1 MNYHA
6 RLVKL
11 GLDTSPI
18 VASRLIN
25 DYVSSRTSGSVSHA
39 HQLFDQVPVKDA
51 VLWNSIISAYAQCG
65 HSHTA
70 LKLFSQMFH
79 QSHPNYKP
87 DHFVYATVA
96 RACGCSRGTYL
107 QLGRTAHACILKS
120 GFMPNYV
127 IVETA
132 FLDMYSKCRS
142 ADCARKVFDEM
153 LLRNLVTWNV
163 MIAAY
168 VQNEMEIDGLELFYR
183 MKCREFFLPDDFT
196 VASVLTGCARTE
208 DIHLGCVYNGLV
220 EEARALWEKMPER
233 NVVSWTSMISG
244 YVKNGMP
251 QEGLNLLAKM
261 HANQDKPRVDGNC
274 LTFVSGLQACSYL
287 TDFERGKQIHAKLI
301 RMLGNADTSN
311 VIVGT
316 ALVDMYSKSSN
327 LNYARTVFDRMLE
340 KNVAAWTSIITGYAV
355 HGLGSHAL
363 EIFHQMMGMG
373 IQPNEV
379 TFVSILTA
387 CSHSGL
393 VEEGLHC
400 FMLMRLKYNAVLQ
413 EDHYTCL
420 IDMLGRV
427 GRLEEAWSLV
437 EELEDGMT
445 YSETVFGAMLGA
457 CHLHE
462 NMELGR
468 RVALKMLEKKM
479 QVSTTYVTLSNVY
492 AALGMWNEAYAV
504 RRNFRIE
511 VDVGRKPGL
520 SRICM

>member
-1 MNYHA
+1 MQVHGYLIVNGYELNCVNSLCNMYFHCGEVSCAEKVSEGLEEDAILILIKIRGYVFNQMYCDVLKYVTLTHGAKILEVDCTIFVPLFTACAKLSLLRVGRQVHGLLIALTYSIGNFYLLEEYGAIIGSTLIDMYFKCNSVGEA
-6 RLVKL
+6 RRVF
-11 GLDTSPI
+11 DNWFPSPH
-18 VASRLIN
+18 VF
-25 DYVSSRTSGSVSHA
+25 H
-39 HQLFDQVPVKDA
+39 
-51 VLWNSIISAYAQCG
+51 WNS
-65 HSHTA
+65 
-70 LKLFSQMFH
+70 
-79 QSHPNYKP
+79 
-87 DHFVYATVA
+87 
-96 RACGCSRGTYL
+96 
-107 QLGRTAHACILKS
+107 
-120 GFMPNYV
+120 V
-127 IVETA
+127 IA
-132 FLDMYSKCRS
+132 
-142 ADCARKVFDEM
+142 
-153 LLRNLVTWNV
+153 
-163 MIAAY
+163 
-168 VQNEMEIDGLELFYR
+168 
-183 MKCREFFLPDDFT
+183 
-196 VASVLTGCARTE
+196 
-208 DIHLGCVYNGLV
+208 GCVYNGLV